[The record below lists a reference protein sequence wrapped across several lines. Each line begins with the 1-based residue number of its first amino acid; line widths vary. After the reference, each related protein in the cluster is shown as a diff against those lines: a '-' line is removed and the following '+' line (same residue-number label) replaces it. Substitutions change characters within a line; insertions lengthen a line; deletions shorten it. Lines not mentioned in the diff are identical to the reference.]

1 MEKMTTM
8 PSESVQITWA
18 CGNDARKELNEFRE
32 IAAFLNG
39 YKAARFVAESMGTRP
54 WSEFPKEPDFTYLES
69 MIEDL
74 ATKTAE

>member
-1 MEKMTTM
+1 MPMT
-8 PSESVQITWA
+8 SEPVQITWA
-18 CGNDARKELNEFRE
+18 CENDARKELNEFRE

-39 YKAARFVAESMGTRP
+39 YKAARHVAESIGVKP
-54 WSEFPKEPDFTYLES
+54 WSDFPKEPDFTYLES

>member
-1 MEKMTTM
+1 MMPMT
-8 PSESVQITWA
+8 SEPVQITWA
-18 CGNDARKELNEFRE
+18 CENDARKELNEFRE

-54 WSEFPKEPDFTYLES
+54 WTEFPKEPDFTYLES

>member
-1 MEKMTTM
+1 MMPM
-8 PSESVQITWA
+8 PSEPVQITWA
-18 CGNDARKELNEFRE
+18 CENDARKELREFE
-32 IAAFLNG
+32 AIAAFLNG

-54 WSEFPKEPDFTYLES
+54 WTDFPKEPDFTYLES